1 MAQKRVKPRR
11 RSRASATTPVV
22 EPAVPNPEPPAP
34 PPRIWPDALQ
44 AFLELSKLEGKKI
57 RLQALKLVE
66 AIESEALAV
75 FKIARRLELTLPN
88 DPAVLKDYGRD
99 EILKRL
105 RKKFAAD
112 HVELAHVDTIDEQLG
127 PSAKE
132 WYRQGTSLLDC
143 AETLSTHVAVYEYQ
157 LIHFRRF
164 EGGRAPSVAFIYLAA
179 EQQRF
184 NKTDEQVARSLAAI
198 NVISSRETFIAQ
210 YKENVIKKHRL
221 RWLQRQRDES
231 ARQ

>member
-1 MAQKRVKPRR
+1 MAQKRGKPSRPS
-11 RSRASATTPVV
+11 RSKTVVV
-22 EPAVPNPEPPAP
+22 ERSAPKPEPPAP
-34 PPRIWPDALQ
+34 SPRIWADALQ

-57 RLQALKLVE
+57 RLQALRLVE
-66 AIESEALAV
+66 ALESEALAV

-88 DPAVLKDYGRD
+88 DPAVLKDYGRE

-105 RKKFAAD
+105 RKKFGAD
-112 HVELAHVDTIDEQLG
+112 HVELAHVDTIDEQLD
-127 PSAKE
+127 PSAKD
-132 WYRQGTSLLDC
+132 WYRQGASLLDC
-143 AETLSTHVAVYEYQ
+143 AETLSTHVAAYEYQ
-157 LIHFRRF
+157 LIHFRRY

-184 NKTDEQVARSLAAI
+184 GKTDEQVTRSLAH
-198 NVISSRETFIAQ
+198 VGFLDSTRETFIAQ

-221 RWLQRQRDES
+221 RWLARLRAES